1 MISNNYNIHGSN
13 SVAFQKKI
21 RDNKE
26 LSGLSQKYVEKNPP
40 PSGIL
45 NIGLHGSANDVLDLK
60 ARPFSD
66 IDFFCIADEYDQN
79 SINYLKKFVHHINK
93 KVGTW
98 VDMMMGE
105 TSNKDFSLSEFEI
118 DNLKNDNTVFYG
130 NDIKGN
136 IERLR
141 ANASDEDSIIV
152 LYEKTKNS
160 GLKLKKGLLLLNDKQ
175 HVVSFPPIAMNKVK
189 SKNLKTTAVTLSKS
203 IVTSC
208 SFANSAMGYLNG
220 APVEYSKRKSPE
232 MLETLFGIK
241 SDLAKK
247 ARDIYY
253 CNDNK
258 INLKEFVNEEA
269 FEWLKTQKQI
279 ETMLAEK
286 IKSSGK
292 RFRI

>member
-1 MISNNYNIHGSN
+1 LIISNYNIQRKDSI
-13 SVAFQKKI
+13 SFQKKI

-26 LSGLSQKYVEKNPP
+26 LSDLSQKYVTKNPP
-40 PSGIL
+40 PNSIL
-45 NIGLHGSANDVLDLK
+45 NIGLHGSSNDILNLK
-60 ARPFSD
+60 TRPFSD
-66 IDFFCIADEYDQN
+66 IDFFYIAEKYDRN
-79 SINYLKKFVHHINK
+79 SINYLKKFVHHFNK

-105 TSNKDFSLSEFEI
+105 TKNNEFSLTKFDV
-118 DNLKNDNTVFYG
+118 DNLQKDHTIFYG
-130 NDIKGN
+130 KDIQEN
-136 IERLR
+136 IENLR
-141 ANASDEDSIIV
+141 TNASSDDSIFV

-175 HVVSFPPIAMNKVK
+175 SVVSFPPIAINKIK
-189 SKNLKTTAVTLSKS
+189 SNSIKTTAITLSKS

-220 APVEYSKRKSPE
+220 TPVEYSKRKSPE
-232 MLETLFGIK
+232 MLETLFDIK

-253 CNDNK
+253 CTDNK
-258 INLKEFVNEEA
+258 INLKKFVNEEA

-279 ETMLAEK
+279 ETVLAEK
-286 IKSSGK
+286 IKASGK
-292 RFRI
+292 GLRI